1 MYYIVSYFKILKIL
15 LAVDFLLNI
24 EFDPEREMYSR
35 KKLLA
40 LSQII
45 IQIWWNEMCVN
56 RKFQEHYIQRHERFK
71 IKESWESIVE
81 DYQQSG
87 IKKISHDLAAWNS
100 LFGRKW
106 RDFSNK

>member
-15 LAVDFLLNI
+15 IAVDFLLNI

-45 IQIWWNEMCVN
+45 IQIWWNEMSFTSSKN
-56 RKFQEHYIQRHERFK
+56 I
-71 IKESWESIVE
+71 
-81 DYQQSG
+81 
-87 IKKISHDLAAWNS
+87 ISRDMKDL
-100 LFGRKW
+100 K
-106 RDFSNK
+106 